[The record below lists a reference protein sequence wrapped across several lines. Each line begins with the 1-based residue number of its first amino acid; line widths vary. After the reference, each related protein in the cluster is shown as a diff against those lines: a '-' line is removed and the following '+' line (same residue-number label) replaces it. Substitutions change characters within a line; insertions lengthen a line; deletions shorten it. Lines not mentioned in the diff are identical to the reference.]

1 MSNPPSPL
9 DRTLGALLSRRG
21 SLSRLR
27 QLSSPTPSAG
37 VEAADFSSNDY
48 LSLSSSPDLKQE
60 FLSRL
65 KQDFPRL
72 GSGGSRLLD
81 GNSSLAES
89 VEKTIAKFHG
99 AEAALLF
106 TSAFDAN
113 VGLMSCVPQPGDVVL
128 YDELIHASIHDGLR
142 FSRAG
147 KRVAFHHDSVI
158 FTTPA
163 ASTTEASA
171 EECRLRADAG
181 PPSLDEALRALV
193 AGDDGVRVREGR
205 INVFICVE
213 GIYSMD
219 GDVLSLPK
227 LIATMDKHLPAHNGY
242 VIVDEAH
249 SVGVLGPLGRGLV
262 AESPHALQQRVWAR
276 VLGFGKAMGCAGGV
290 VLCSGVV
297 RNYLINYARTLIY
310 TTAMSYPSLV
320 ALDVVYDCVA
330 SGQAEERRMRLTG
343 LVKLAH
349 DVLLAIS
356 RAQVGDRKFIR
367 VSEDVARSPIIPV
380 LTRRARSLAGFCQER
395 GFMVRPVVSPTVPE
409 GKERVRVCLH
419 AENTTKEVLGL
430 GKAIRAWIEDQSDG
444 ENSHR
449 MGSIPARA
457 SIQSINSAKL

>member
-1 MSNPPSPL
+1 MTDQPSPL
-9 DRTLGALLSRRG
+9 DRTLGSLLARRA

-27 QLSSPTPSAG
+27 HLSSPTPSAG

-48 LSLSSSPDLKQE
+48 LSLSSSPDLQKA

-65 KQDFPRL
+65 GQNFPRL

-113 VGLMSCVPQPGDVVL
+113 VGLLSCAPQPGDVVL

-147 KRVAFHHDSVI
+147 KRVAFRHDSVVSKP
-158 FTTPA
+158 PA
-163 ASTTEASA
+163 ASNTEASA
-171 EECRLRADAG
+171 EECSLRADAG
-181 PPSLDEALRALV
+181 PPSLDVALGALV
-193 AGDDGVRVREGR
+193 AGDDGARVREGR
-205 INVFICVE
+205 MNVFICVE

-219 GDVLSLPK
+219 GDVLSLPR

-242 VIVDEAH
+242 IIVDEAH

-262 AESPHALQQRVWAR
+262 AESSPALQKRVWAR
-276 VLGFGKAMGCAGGV
+276 VLGFGKAMGCAGGA

-330 SGQAEERRMRLTG
+330 GGQAEERRRRLTG

-356 RAQVGDRKFIR
+356 RARVGDRRYIH
-367 VSEDVARSPIIPV
+367 VTEDVARSPIIPV
-380 LTRRARSLAGFCQER
+380 LTRRARSLAGFCQKR

-430 GKAIRAWIEDQSDG
+430 GKAIEAWIEDQFES
-444 ENSHR
+444 EKWRR

-457 SIQSINSAKL
+457 SIQNVNSAKL